1 MSLIFVLSHITCF
14 AFNLLYFLF
23 LFIFFHPVCRNH
35 SKSLVFRHCTKKRSS
50 TNSKLERNLLCML
63 PRRLQSKDFTN
74 FRHLLRNQ
82 NVSPRKNARN
92 ARSQQQPHS
101 VRARIMKSHRAS
113 IVRKSDRKTKA
124 SKRHPTPNTTIHP
137 RRRKRRK
144 RTRRAPRTAR
154 RRSTSRG
161 RRRVRGPQNSA
172 RKSPKKKSSL
182 RSKWRSA
189 LTTKRSSIRHRAKT
203 WTTLSRTT
211 FPMRCC

>member
-1 MSLIFVLSHITCF
+1 MSLIFVLSHITFLVLICF
-14 AFNLLYFLF
+14 ISSFYL
-23 LFIFFHPVCRNH
+23 FFHPVCRNH

-50 TNSKLERNLLCML
+50 TNSKLERNRLCML

-74 FRHLLRNQ
+74 FRHLLRSQ
-82 NVSPRKNARN
+82 NVFPRKNARN
-92 ARSQQQPHS
+92 ARSRQRPHS

-113 IVRKSDRKTKA
+113 IVRRSDRKTKA
-124 SKRHPTPNTTIHP
+124 SKRRPTPNTTIHP

-161 RRRVRGPQNSA
+161 RRRARGRQNSA

-189 LTTKRSSIRHRAKT
+189 LTTKKSSIRRRAKT